1 MLAKL
6 KTGFNRIGDLVLV
19 PVYLW
24 FGAKMTLRS
33 LSPAG
38 KQILFALDD
47 YALFAGNQGNGRQVF
62 LLLNA
67 FNDAGY
73 SIYVYKKNNLLTFL
87 RLGRYGRILYTLK
100 NVKFQKRVPVN
111 SEEIIYVFDSVQP
124 ELLARK
130 WKQQAYLNI
139 LKPVSGQVGGVIT
152 IPFSMHP
159 ILYYLGKYRN
169 LQAYRENERKIRVFF
184 GGNTAKEL
192 YSNPIMKR
200 QGQLTRLEA
209 LEALLADCPKVRYI
223 ENIQELR
230 DILNSDK
237 YLNEGRVWRA
247 DWQNNRSAKLNATKW
262 LDTISRSDFFLCF
275 SGTDFPMCHNAIES
289 MAVGTIPIIG
299 YHDWFTPALE
309 HKKNAIV
316 FSGTADLV
324 QKVNEVF
331 NMSPEETREMRQN
344 VIKYYEEHLSQAGFI
359 RKFEAASG
367 KLNTLRLYPKLVCSE
382 YQNKQAA
389 EFMAE
394 LKKNLNI

>member
-6 KTGFNRIGDLVLV
+6 KAGFNRIGELVLL
-19 PVYLW
+19 PVYFWL
-24 FGAKMTLRS
+24 GAKMALRY
-33 LSPAG
+33 LPAS

-47 YALFAGNQGNGRQVF
+47 HDLFAGNMGNGRQVF
-62 LLLNA
+62 LLVNA

-73 SIYVYKKNNLLTFL
+73 SVYIYRKNNLLTFL

-100 NVKFQKRVPVN
+100 NVKFLKRVPVK

-124 ELLARK
+124 ELLAQR
-130 WKQQAYLNI
+130 WKQQVYLNI
-139 LKPVSGQVGGVIT
+139 LKPVPSQVGEVIT

-159 ILYYLGKYRN
+159 IMYYLGKYRN
-169 LQAYRENERKIRVFF
+169 LQPYRENERKLRVFF

-192 YSNPIMKR
+192 YNNPLMKR

-209 LEALLADCPKVRYI
+209 LEALLAGCPKVKYI
-223 ENIQELR
+223 ENIKKLQ
-230 DILNSDK
+230 DILNSRQ

-247 DWQNNRSAKLNATKW
+247 DWQNNRSAKLNTTKW
-262 LDTISRSDFFLCF
+262 LDAISRSDFFLCF
-275 SGTDFPMCHNAIES
+275 SGTDFPMCHNAIEA

-324 QKVNEVF
+324 QKVNEVL
-331 NMSPEETREMRQN
+331 NMSPDEIREMRQN
-344 VIKYYEEHLSQAGFI
+344 VIKYYEEHLSQPGFI

-367 KLNTLRLYPKLVCSE
+367 KLNTLMLYPRLVCSE
-382 YQNKQAA
+382 YQNKKAA

-394 LKKNLNI
+394 LKSKLKI